1 MIGEL
6 DSRRDVWFVAQVR
19 SSNVLE
25 CLLTDLIFALSFRV
39 LVKRTVTTSTF
50 ATVASPSQKGCSENE
65 QAVLN
70 IVVTPFLQVSFLPF
84 RQIGFSLRIACV
96 RLFRSWI
103 HV

>member
-6 DSRRDVWFVAQVR
+6 DSRRDAWFVAQVR

-103 HV
+103 HA